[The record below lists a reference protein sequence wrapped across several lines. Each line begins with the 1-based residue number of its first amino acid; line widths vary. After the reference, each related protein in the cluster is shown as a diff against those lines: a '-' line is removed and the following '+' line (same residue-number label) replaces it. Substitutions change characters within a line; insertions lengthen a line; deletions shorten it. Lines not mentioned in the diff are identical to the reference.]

1 MITLYRAFLVLLAL
15 VAGLMMPEAM
25 GLPKD
30 SQYTIGPG
38 FLPLIMLGAT
48 IVCCVILLLLDLKDK
63 TDATVKKESI
73 PKMLLYIMA
82 TGLLIFCMEHVG
94 IVLSVVVYMF
104 AIIFFVEKHPPL
116 TALKVSLI
124 TSVLIYAIFHVW
136 LKVPMTICNFF

>member
-1 MITLYRAFLVLLAL
+1 MITLYRAFLVLMGL
-15 VAGLMMPEAM
+15 VAGLMMPEAL

-38 FLPLIMLGAT
+38 FLPLIMLGA
-48 IVCCVILLLLDLKDK
+48 IIACCVILLLLDLKDK

-73 PKMLLYIMA
+73 PKMLLYILA

-94 IVLSVVVYMF
+94 IILSVVVYIF
-104 AIIFFVEKHPPL
+104 SIIFFVEKHPPL

-124 TSVLIYAIFHVW
+124 TGGLIYAIFHLW

>member
-15 VAGLMMPEAM
+15 VASLMMPEAL

-73 PKMLLYIMA
+73 PKMLLYIMG

-94 IVLSVVVYMF
+94 IILSVAVYIF
-104 AIIFFVEKHPPL
+104 SIIFFVEKHPPL

-124 TSVLIYAIFHVW
+124 TSVLIYAIFHIW

>member
-94 IVLSVVVYMF
+94 IILSVAVYMF

-124 TSVLIYAIFHVW
+124 TSGLIYAIFHVW

>member
-15 VAGLMMPEAM
+15 VVGLMMPEAM

-124 TSVLIYAIFHVW
+124 TSGLIYAIFHVW

>member
-1 MITLYRAFLVLLAL
+1 MITLYRAFLVLLGL
-15 VAGLMMPEAM
+15 VAGLMMPEAL

-63 TDATVKKESI
+63 TNATVKKDSI

-94 IVLSVVVYMF
+94 IVVSVALYIF
-104 AIIFFVEKHPPL
+104 SIIFFVEKHPVL
-116 TALKVSLI
+116 TALKVSAI
-124 TSVLIYAIFHVW
+124 TSALIYGIFHVW

>member
-1 MITLYRAFLVLLAL
+1 MITLYRAFLVLMA
-15 VAGLMMPEAM
+15 VGSALMMPEAM
-25 GLPKD
+25 SLPKD

-38 FLPLIMLGAT
+38 FLPLIMRGAT

-94 IVLSVVVYMF
+94 IILSVAVYIF
-104 AIIFFVEKHPPL
+104 SIIFFVEKHPPL

-124 TSVLIYAIFHVW
+124 TSVLIYAIFHIW

>member
-1 MITLYRAFLVLLAL
+1 MITLYRAFLVLLTL
-15 VAGLMMPEAM
+15 VASLMMPEAL

-94 IVLSVVVYMF
+94 IILSVAVYIF
-104 AIIFFVEKHPPL
+104 SIIFFVEKHPPL
-116 TALKVSLI
+116 TALNVSLI
-124 TSVLIYAIFHVW
+124 TSVLIYAIFHIW

>member
-1 MITLYRAFLVLLAL
+1 MITLYRAFLVLLTL
-15 VAGLMMPEAM
+15 VASLKMPEAL

-94 IVLSVVVYMF
+94 IILSVAVYIF
-104 AIIFFVEKHPPL
+104 SIIFFVEKHPPL

-124 TSVLIYAIFHVW
+124 TSVLIYAIFHIW

>member
-15 VAGLMMPEAM
+15 VASLMMPEAL

-94 IVLSVVVYMF
+94 IILSVAVYIF
-104 AIIFFVEKHPPL
+104 SIIFFVEKHPPL

-124 TSVLIYAIFHVW
+124 TSVLIYAIFHIW
-136 LKVPMTICNFF
+136 LKVPMTICNSF

>member
-1 MITLYRAFLVLLAL
+1 MITLYRAFLVLLTL
-15 VAGLMMPEAM
+15 VASLMMPEAL

-94 IVLSVVVYMF
+94 IILSVAVYIF
-104 AIIFFVEKHPPL
+104 SIIFFVEKHPPL

-124 TSVLIYAIFHVW
+124 TSVLIYAIFHIW

>member
-48 IVCCVILLLLDLKDK
+48 IVSCVILLLLDLKDK

-124 TSVLIYAIFHVW
+124 TSGLIYAIFHVW

>member
-94 IVLSVVVYMF
+94 IILSVAVYMF

>member
-1 MITLYRAFLVLLAL
+1 MITLYRVFLVLLAL

-38 FLPLIMLGAT
+38 FLPIIMLGAT

-63 TDATVKKESI
+63 TNATVKKESI

-94 IVLSVVVYMF
+94 IVVSVAVYIF
-104 AIIFFVEKHPPL
+104 SIIFFVEKHPPL

-124 TSVLIYAIFHVW
+124 TSGLIYGIFHVW

>member
-94 IVLSVVVYMF
+94 IILSVAVYIF
-104 AIIFFVEKHPPL
+104 SIIFFVEKHPPL

-124 TSVLIYAIFHVW
+124 TSVLIYAIFHIW

>member
-1 MITLYRAFLVLLAL
+1 MITLYRIFLVLMAA

-48 IVCCVILLLLDLKDK
+48 IVCCIVLLILDLRDK

-73 PKMLLYIMA
+73 PKMVLYILA
-82 TGLLIFCMEHVG
+82 TVLLIFCMEHVG
-94 IVLSVVVYMF
+94 IILSVVVYIF
-104 AIIFFVEKHPPL
+104 SITFFVEKHPLL
-116 TALKVSLI
+116 TSAKVALI
-124 TSVLIYAIFHVW
+124 TGILIYLIFHTW
-136 LKVPMTICNFF
+136 LQVPMSICNFF

>member
-1 MITLYRAFLVLLAL
+1 MITLYRAFLVLLGL

-38 FLPLIMLGAT
+38 FLPMIMLGAT
-48 IVCCVILLLLDLKDK
+48 IVCCVVLLLDLKDK
-63 TDATVKKESI
+63 TNATVKKESI

-94 IVLSVVVYMF
+94 IVVSVAVYIF
-104 AIIFFVEKHPPL
+104 SIIFFVEKHPPL

-124 TSVLIYAIFHVW
+124 TSGLIYAIFHVW

>member
-124 TSVLIYAIFHVW
+124 TSGLIYAIFHVW

>member
-1 MITLYRAFLVLLAL
+1 MITLYRAFLVLMA
-15 VAGLMMPEAM
+15 VGSALMMPEAM
-25 GLPKD
+25 SLPKD

-94 IVLSVVVYMF
+94 IILSVAVYIF
-104 AIIFFVEKHPPL
+104 SIIFFVEKHPPL

-124 TSVLIYAIFHVW
+124 TSVLIYAIFHIW

>member
-15 VAGLMMPEAM
+15 VASLMMPEALA
-25 GLPKD
+25 LPKD

-94 IVLSVVVYMF
+94 IILSVAVYIF
-104 AIIFFVEKHPPL
+104 SIIFFVEKHPPL

-124 TSVLIYAIFHVW
+124 TSVLIYAIFHIW

>member
-15 VAGLMMPEAM
+15 VASLMMPEAL

-73 PKMLLYIMA
+73 PKLLLYIMA

-94 IVLSVVVYMF
+94 IILSVAVYIF
-104 AIIFFVEKHPPL
+104 SIIFFVEKHPPL

-124 TSVLIYAIFHVW
+124 TSVLIYAIFHIW

>member
-1 MITLYRAFLVLLAL
+1 MITLYRVFLVLLAL

-38 FLPLIMLGAT
+38 FLPIIMLGAT
-48 IVCCVILLLLDLKDK
+48 IVCCMILLLLDLKDK
-63 TDATVKKESI
+63 TNATVKKESI

-94 IVLSVVVYMF
+94 IVVSVAVYIF
-104 AIIFFVEKHPPL
+104 SIIFFVLQIDFLWK
-116 TALKVSLI
+116 
-124 TSVLIYAIFHVW
+124 
-136 LKVPMTICNFF
+136 

>member
-1 MITLYRAFLVLLAL
+1 MITLYRVFLVLLAA

-38 FLPLIMLGAT
+38 FLPLIMLGA
-48 IVCCVILLLLDLKDK
+48 IIICCVVLLALDLRDK
-63 TDATVKKESI
+63 ANVSVKKESI

-94 IVLSVVVYMF
+94 IILSVVVYIF
-104 AIIFFVEKHPPL
+104 CIIFFVEKHPPL

-124 TSVLIYAIFHVW
+124 TGGLIYAIFHIW
-136 LKVPMTICNFF
+136 LKVPMSICNFF